1 MLGMFMRLVLAIIC
15 VGFMVSPWSKCVF
28 AQESSAQV
36 LAAQGEPAQD
46 DAESAENKAQG
57 PLLPKVMGDFR
68 SMKMT
73 RAKARVTDV
82 IDGVTIDIDNKTK
95 VRLSGIWVPWENDNE
110 PGDTVRRASVLLKK
124 VVQDRYVRLYQT
136 MNEKVGRTNRL
147 GQEMAQVERDDGLW
161 LQGILLYAG
170 LATVMTSESN
180 PELAARMYA
189 VEADARKRKAGL
201 WADPRW
207 NVLSSGNVK
216 DYLNEYRVVEG
227 TVFSTAMR
235 NNIFYINFSRDWKTD
250 FTIAI
255 PTEKRMAFSRQGVN
269 LMGLNGKHLRVR
281 GWIRNHN
288 GPMIEVTHPEQIEL
302 LN

>member
-1 MLGMFMRLVLAIIC
+1 MLVMFRLLVVAIIC
-15 VGFMVSPWSKCVF
+15 VAFVASPWSKCVF
-28 AQESSAQV
+28 AQESSA
-36 LAAQGEPAQD
+36 ASPAQAA
-46 DAESAENKAQG
+46 AEGLEPPETKAQG

-73 RAKARVTDV
+73 RAKAKVTDI

-95 VRLSGIWVPWENDNE
+95 VRLSGIWVPWESENE
-110 PGDTVRRASVLLKK
+110 PGDTVRRAAVLLKK
-124 VVQDRYVRLYQT
+124 VAQDRYVRLYQT
-136 MNEKVGRTNRL
+136 KNEKTGRENRL
-147 GQEMAQVERDDGLW
+147 GQQLAQVERDDGLW
-161 LQGILLYAG
+161 LQGVLLYAG

-189 VEADARKRKAGL
+189 IEADARKRKAGL

-207 NVLSSGNVK
+207 NVLDAGKASDFVNQ
-216 DYLNEYRVVEG
+216 YRVVEG
-227 TVFSTAMR
+227 HVFSTAMR

-250 FTIAI
+250 FTIAV
-255 PTEKRMAFSRQGVN
+255 PADKRMAFSRAGVN

-281 GWIRNHN
+281 GWVRNNN
-288 GPMIEVTHPEQIEL
+288 GPYIEVTHPEQIEV